1 MKPLLIFY
9 ILLLSFVGAAFTAS
23 NSATEDERFIEYRV
37 DLKKQTI
44 QFYWKDENGQ
54 LYRSLGELKQS
65 LHAKGKKLVFAT
77 NGGMYQTD
85 NSPLGLYI
93 ENGKVLKQLNTKD
106 ATGNFYLKP
115 NGVFYITNDN
125 KASICT
131 TEAFESNSK
140 IKYATQSGPML
151 VIDGKLHSAFQKN
164 STNLNIRNGV
174 GVLPDGKIMFV
185 MSRKG
190 INFYEFATYFQNAG
204 CKYALYLDGFVSRTY
219 LPGENWTQT
228 DGDFGV
234 IIGETSK

>member
-93 ENGKVLKQLNTKD
+93 ENGKVLKQLNTRD

-174 GVLPDGKIMFV
+174 GVLPDGKILFV